1 VPAASFHYF
10 NWLVPSIPT
19 QECLNINVVPQSTA
33 NKGLAEE
40 VRRRNEWM
48 ENTHGR
54 ENLFHP
60 INPLLISILAPL

>member
-19 QECLNINVVPQSTA
+19 HECLNINMVPQSTA

-48 ENTHGR
+48 ENTMVER
-54 ENLFHP
+54 
-60 INPLLISILAPL
+60 ISSIPSTPS